1 MPASC
6 ANALRPTTA
15 LLGGGKTPVRCD
27 SNWLVR
33 KISRVLTLVRNE
45 TDRGRTRP
53 AITTSSS
60 EALPARSPMPFTVH
74 STCVA
79 PAASARHALPHGAE
93 HRAVLDGQRVAHRV
107 RQVDRGGAFCDRRPD
122 HPAEKVELG
131 SARVFRRKLDVV
143 GEAPGAPDRDA
154 RALQALVAVDPQ
166 LVLEVDV
173 RRRDEHVDARPRRG
187 RERLSRQVDVA
198 VVTARQRREC
208 GAAHLLRH
216 GAHAAEVPVRRRGEP
231 RLDHV
236 HSERVQ
242 LAREAELLLRG
253 HRVARGLLSVAQR
266 GVEDPH
272 DVLFHGG
279 SSWVKQSAANLWDPR
294 RWLDSDDYSIAYS
307 IATLAR
313 AADPS

>member
-1 MPASC
+1 MPCWWMPASC

-27 SNWLVR
+27 SSWLVR

-74 STCVA
+74 STWVA
-79 PAASARHALPHGAE
+79 PASTAASEFATASPRSSWQWQL
-93 HRAVLDGQRVAHRV
+93 RAT
-107 RQVDRGGAFCDRRPD
+107 P
-122 HPAEKVELG
+122 
-131 SARVFRRKLDVV
+131 
-143 GEAPGAPDRDA
+143 
-154 RALQALVAVDPQ
+154 RASGT
-166 LVLEVDV
+166 
-173 RRRDEHVDARPRRG
+173 RSRTARP
-187 RERLSRQVDVA
+187 SRQVDVA
-198 VVTARQRREC
+198 VVPARPRREC
-208 GAAHLLRH
+208 GAAPLPRH
-216 GAHAAEVPVRRRGEP
+216 RAHAAEVPVGGRGDP

-279 SSWVKQSAANLWDPR
+279 SSWVKQKRREPLGSAA
-294 RWLDSDDYSIAYS
+294 
-307 IATLAR
+307 LAR
-313 AADPS
+313 LRRLLYRLFDRNLGARRRPLLSSNAQQQDEQEDDEHELIHDNVPISWSA

>member
-27 SNWLVR
+27 SSWLVR

-74 STCVA
+74 STWVA
-79 PAASARHALPHGAE
+79 PASTAASEFATASPRSSWQWQL
-93 HRAVLDGQRVAHRV
+93 RAT
-107 RQVDRGGAFCDRRPD
+107 RR
-122 HPAEKVELG
+122 A
-131 SARVFRRKLDVV
+131 
-143 GEAPGAPDRDA
+143 
-154 RALQALVAVDPQ
+154 
-166 LVLEVDV
+166 
-173 RRRDEHVDARPRRG
+173 
-187 RERLSRQVDVA
+187 
-198 VVTARQRREC
+198 C

-279 SSWVKQSAANLWDPR
+279 SSWVKQSAANLWGPR

-313 AADPS
+313 AADPSWAVMLSSRTSRRTTSTS